1 MEAPV
6 HHTPQLFAQLGLPSD
21 LESIRGFIAT
31 HRPMAENVC
40 LPEATFW
47 TPSQA
52 AFLRE
57 GIQDDADWAAV
68 IDRLNAAL
76 HDVG

>member
-21 LESIRGFIAT
+21 SESIRIFIAA
-31 HRPMAENVC
+31 HRHLAENVG

-47 TPSQA
+47 TPAQA

-57 GIQDDADWAAV
+57 GLQDDADWAAV
-68 IDRLNAAL
+68 IDRLNVAL